1 MRTIVFAI
9 FSLLVSGAHADGTQ
23 FAASFVDPAWDGIKV
38 PAGQQCERFGGSG
51 STPVIKVEHI
61 PGKANVLVMEFS
73 DQTYQPMNNGGHG
86 KIGYRIAK
94 DAKQTTIPPVAGHT
108 FDLPTGFFVVEA
120 QRAPSW
126 DKAGAYLP
134 PCSGGK
140 GNSYYVT
147 VKAVKEVDGKVSEVL
162 AETAIKMG
170 QY

>member
-1 MRTIVFAI
+1 MKKIVFVI
-9 FSLLVSGAHADGTQ
+9 FSLFATFAYADGSPLT
-23 FAASFVDPAWDGIKV
+23 ASFTAPGWDGVKV
-38 PAGQQCERFGGSG
+38 PAGQQCARFGGNG

-61 PGKANVLVMEFS
+61 PGKTSALVLEFS
-73 DQTYQPMNNGGHG
+73 DQTYQAMDNGGHG

-94 DAKQTTIPPVAGHT
+94 DAKQAIIPAVAGHT
-108 FDLPTGFFVVEA
+108 FDLPIGFFLVEA
-120 QRAPSW
+120 QRAPTW

-170 QY
+170 RY